1 MRFFLSVLI
10 FFLFSFKSYSNQ
22 SEIPEHLHGTYSLNC
37 SIQNDVFIF
46 SKSGYFSIY
55 KNDDYSYYSLQLTN
69 SVKYNKWIV
78 LDGKKIFAKNVYLNL
93 NENILNLVLEPS
105 DNPDGSYDFLTNVE
119 TTTYEYKKC
128 SSGPT
133 EEILLFGEVF
143 SYLNSAASL
152 SCSKYNDD
160 KSICFKD
167 IFDFLDVSENNA
179 LSNAEIN
186 RASKLLIFFSTING
200 EEFNEAGIFGT
211 ISGYAIAPILT
222 KMIISN
228 FDFDDS
234 RDLTLEEILQDRE
247 SLFNLEFDNNNRI
260 NFDNQEFNNQLKDFV
275 NKLKSLGNFL

>member
-1 MRFFLSVLI
+1 M
-10 FFLFSFKSYSNQ
+10 
-22 SEIPEHLHGTYSLNC
+22 
-37 SIQNDVFIF
+37 
-46 SKSGYFSIY
+46 
-55 KNDDYSYYSLQLTN
+55 
-69 SVKYNKWIV
+69 
-78 LDGKKIFAKNVYLNL
+78 DGKKIFAKNVYLNL
-93 NENILNLVLEPS
+93 NENILNLVLEPL

-143 SYLNSAASL
+143 SYLNSEASL

-260 NFDNQEFNNQLKDFV
+260 NFDNQEFNN
-275 NKLKSLGNFL
+275 